1 MISFNQIPKS
11 QEIANP
17 KVENPNGPSQSN
29 YLNFLKQQKQAL
41 PDEQKNKKKRKFND
55 MSFLPKTM
63 IDDLENSKSIKSN
76 VDGVDDTSNK
86 SDLYAKI
93 VGIRRKQEQLDD
105 KKSHASPKND
115 ECSESS

>member
-1 MISFNQIPKS
+1 
-11 QEIANP
+11 
-17 KVENPNGPSQSN
+17 
-29 YLNFLKQQKQAL
+29 
-41 PDEQKNKKKRKFND
+41 

-76 VDGVDDTSNK
+76 VDDTSNK

-93 VGIRRKQEQLDD
+93 VGIRREQNQLDD
-105 KKSHASPKND
+105 KKSHTSAKND